1 MAGVVDRSDQDS
13 PSWLQAALAEYEA
26 HRAEVVAEGAAQ
38 QQILAFGA
46 AAVGIVVA
54 GAFNVWDD
62 RGIAAVAFMGAV
74 PLLSLLVLVQWAGRT
89 AAMMRVGA
97 YLEAIEGTL
106 RGATSPPRP
115 LLTWES
121 ALVAAAGERTLRPQ
135 AEWADAS
142 TVAIFGVIAVAST
155 FVGLQRGWEDH
166 RYLVVVAAAE
176 VLAIVVVTIGIAR
189 GVAHV
194 RRDARRR
201 FHLPEAG

>member
-1 MAGVVDRSDQDS
+1 MTGAADRPDRGS
-13 PSWLQAALAEYEA
+13 PAWVQAALAEYEA

-62 RGIAAVAFMGAV
+62 RGVAAVAFMGAV
-74 PLLSLLVLVQWAGRT
+74 PLLSLLVLVQWSGRT

-97 YLEAIEGTL
+97 YLEAIEEAL
-106 RGATSPPRP
+106 RTATRAPGPV
-115 LLTWES
+115 LTWES
-121 ALVAAAGERTLRPQ
+121 VLTTAATERSLRPQ

-142 TVAIFGVIAVAST
+142 TVAIFGAIAVAST
-155 FVGLQRGWEDH
+155 FVGLERGWEDH
-166 RYLVVVAAAE
+166 PSLLIVA
-176 VLAIVVVTIGIAR
+176 VLETALILAVAIGIAK
-189 GVAHV
+189 GIAQV

-201 FHLPEAG
+201 FAPPAG